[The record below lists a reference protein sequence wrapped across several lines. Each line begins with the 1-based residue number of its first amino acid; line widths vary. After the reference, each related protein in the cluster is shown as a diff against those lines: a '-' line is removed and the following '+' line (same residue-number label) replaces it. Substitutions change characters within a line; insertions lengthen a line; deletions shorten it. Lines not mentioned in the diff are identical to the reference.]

1 MMRRFFYI
9 GGLKRTLA
17 LAMVLAL
24 LCVNEKNWAQGT
36 LSNLKTSTFTLQ
48 PKLFLPDTLDIIN
61 GSVVCLCGS
70 DTLNSTVL
78 NNVITLDT
86 SGLSQRCPSVQVW
99 YRTYPFALRKPL
111 FRFDSLAWQR
121 AVSDQI
127 PIEYDFGKLN
137 QKPDALWQ
145 TAGLNTTGAYT
156 RGLALGNNQN
166 LNFNSDL
173 NLQLSGRLGNDIEVN
188 AAIADNSVPVQPDGS
203 TRNIQEFDRIFVQL
217 KRKNSALLAGDF
229 ELAQPNGRYFSRY
242 YKKVQGAQVSTTGPL
257 PTKLRFGK
265 SATKDSLTVRAAAAI
280 SRGKFNRILLQGQ
293 EGNQGPYRLQG
304 AEGERFIII
313 LAGTEK
319 VLIDGVPMRRGQ
331 DDDYIIDYNLGE
343 ITFTARRLITKDI
356 RIVLEF
362 EYVVQQYLR
371 TTLNTETEWR
381 RGRKRAYLST
391 YSEQDNPNTSGIQD
405 LRPSDKIRLAAAGD
419 SVSRAFSS
427 GVDTLADGFDPN
439 RVLYKWLDTLV
450 CGVPGRVLAYSTNRD
465 SAILSVRWSEVP
477 TGQGN
482 YVLTNSSANGR
493 VYAFSPPDPVT
504 CQPTGQFEPVT
515 KLTAPE
521 QKQIFAV
528 GGEILTG
535 KTNRLAAEVAMS
547 NRDANR
553 FSQLDK
559 TDDRGIGIAL
569 SGRQAVPIG
578 GQKIT
583 LVADYE
589 LAQDRF
595 RAINPYR
602 AAEFTRDWNTEQQVA
617 QPRTEQLARVGME
630 YALGRAGT
638 LSYAFQRFD
647 RAAAY
652 TGTKHVART
661 QVNHRGMAALAEW
674 NQLETEGLQG
684 KTTFLRPKLDLSY
697 LFRLRQISRPD
708 SLSGR
713 SAMTLVDS
721 SALARRGEK
730 RPFLQVGTYLEREK
744 NPRYGS
750 GATELQLQ
758 SFWYDLGRFY
768 IRMPEQRNGLSWE
781 ATRSR
786 RLDYA
791 PRLSDFLNST
801 QADELAVQGVFAP
814 SAKQR
819 LTWNL
824 TRRDLQVRDT
834 TLSNLQSQKTWLG
847 RADYSF
853 SALKNALSLN
863 TGYEIGS
870 GQNPKLEFTY
880 IRVNPGEGTYS
891 WIDRNLDSLLTVDE
905 MEIAV
910 FQDQASYVR
919 LAVTTNQFIQT
930 NSLAFNQNIRFEP
943 RVIWARKKGTLKT
956 LSKFSVQSSWQL
968 NRKTKD
974 GAAEISPWNPFL
986 LRVADTALVSISAT
1000 GRQTLFFQRAHPR
1013 FETSVSQ
1020 ATLRNR
1026 YIATTGFESRGTDDW
1041 NWRTRYNPK
1050 PAWTLD
1056 LLSGSRRLRSDA
1068 EFFNTRDYAIREYS
1082 GSPELSYLHEQRVR
1096 AGMLYRAVFAE
1107 NSLGGKEK
1115 LERHQLSANISWQP
1129 KVKRGPTQASPNM
1142 ATALRG
1148 QASMAL
1154 IDYSGQANTPVAFVM
1169 MEGLQ
1174 NGRNFLWN
1182 FSLDRQL
1189 SKFMQMNISYE
1200 GRKPGVGKIV
1210 HVGRAQVRAI
1220 F

>member
-1 MMRRFFYI
+1 M
-9 GGLKRTLA
+9 A
-17 LAMVLAL
+17 LAM
-24 LCVNEKNWAQGT
+24 LCLFLCATKTTQAQT
-36 LSNLKTSTFTLQ
+36 PLTNLKTTQVTL
-48 PKLFLPDTLDIIN
+48 KTTLTLPDSLDIIQN
-61 GSVVCLCGS
+61 SVQCFCDT
-70 DTLNSTVL
+70 DTLKIKVQ
-78 NNVITLDT
+78 NNQITLDT
-86 SGLSQRCPSVQVW
+86 SGLAQKCPTIKVH

-127 PIEYDFGKLN
+127 PIEFDFGKLEP
-137 QKPDALWQ
+137 KSDGLWQ
-145 TAGLNTTGAYT
+145 TAGLTTAGAYT
-156 RGLALGNNQN
+156 RGLALGNSQN

-173 NLQLSGRLGNDIEVN
+173 NLQLSGRLGNDVEIN

-203 TRNIQEFDRIFVQL
+203 TRNIQEFDRIYVQL
-217 KRKNSALLAGDF
+217 KRKNAALLAGDF
-229 ELAQPNGRYFSRY
+229 EIAQPAGRYFSRY
-242 YKKVQGAQVSTTGPL
+242 YKKVQGAQVSTSGSI
-257 PTKLRFGK
+257 PTSFRLGK
-265 SATKDSLTVRAAAAI
+265 RVAQDTLSVRAAAAI
-280 SRGKFNRILLQGQ
+280 SRGKFNRMLLQGQ

-304 AEGERFIII
+304 AEGERFIIV

-319 VLIDGVPMRRGQ
+319 VFIDGVPMRRGL
-331 DDDYIIDYNLGE
+331 DDDYVIDYNLGE
-343 ITFTARRLITKDI
+343 ITFTSHRLITKDI

-371 TTLNTETEWR
+371 TTLSTETEWK
-381 RGRKRAYLST
+381 RGRKRTYLST

-405 LRPSDKIRLAAAGD
+405 LRPSDKLRLAAAGD

-427 GVDTLADGFDPN
+427 GVDTLREGYDPN

-450 CGVPGRVLAYSTNRD
+450 CGAPARVLAFSTNRD
-465 SAILSVRWSEVP
+465 SAVLSVRWSEVP
-477 TGQGN
+477 FGQGN
-482 YVLTNSSANGR
+482 YVLTTSNANGR
-493 VYAFSPPDPVT
+493 VYAFSPPDSVT

-528 GGEILTG
+528 GGEIKTG
-535 KTNRLAAEVAMS
+535 INNRFAVEVALS
-547 NRDANR
+547 NRDVNR

-559 TDDRGIGIAL
+559 TDDRGLGIAL
-569 SGRQAVPIG
+569 SGRQTVPIG
-578 GQKIT
+578 TQKIT
-583 LVADYE
+583 LLADYE

-602 AAEFTRDWNTEQQVA
+602 AAEFTRDWNTEQQLT
-617 QPRTEQLARVGME
+617 QPRTEQLARLGAE
-630 YALGRAGT
+630 YALGKMGT
-638 LSYAFQRFD
+638 VTYTFNRFS
-647 RAAAY
+647 REAAY

-661 QVNHRGMAALAEW
+661 QLNHRGMAALAEW
-674 NQLETEGLQG
+674 NQLETDALQG
-684 KTTFLRPKLDLSY
+684 KTTFLRPKLDVSY

-708 SLSGR
+708 
-713 SAMTLVDS
+713 TLLESRTLPPTDS
-721 SALARRGEK
+721 SSLNTQREKQALSANPDGLRT
-730 RPFLQVGTYLEREK
+730 PFLQIGTYLEREK
-744 NPRYGS
+744 NPRYAA
-750 GATELQLQ
+750 GASELQLQ
-758 SFWYDLGRFY
+758 SFWYDLGRVY
-768 IRMPEQRNGLSWE
+768 LRMPEQRSGLTWE

-791 PRLSDFLNST
+791 PRLTNFQNST
-801 QADELAVQGVFAP
+801 QADELSLLGSFTP
-814 SAKQR
+814 SGRQR
-819 LTWNL
+819 LAWNL
-824 TRRDLQVRDT
+824 TRRDLQIRDT
-834 TLSNLQSQKTWLG
+834 TLTALRSQKTWLG

-891 WIDRNLDSLLTVDE
+891 WIDRNQDSLLTVDE
-905 MEIAV
+905 MELAV

-930 NSLAFNQNIRFEP
+930 NSLAFNQNVRFEP
-943 RVIWARKKGTLKT
+943 RVIWARKKGLLKA

-1026 YIATTGFESRGTDDW
+1026 YLATTGFESRGTDDW
-1041 NWRTRYNPK
+1041 NVRSRYNPQ
-1050 PAWTLD
+1050 PAWTIDFLT
-1056 LLSGSRRLRSDA
+1056 GTRNLRSDA
-1068 EFFNTRDYAIREYS
+1068 EFFNNRDYTIREYS
-1082 GSPELSYLHEQRVR
+1082 ASPEVSYLHEQQLR
-1096 AGMLYRAVFAE
+1096 AGIQYRSVFAA
-1107 NSLGGKEK
+1107 NGLVGKEQ
-1115 LERHQLSANISWQP
+1115 LERHQLSLNMSWQP
-1129 KVKRGPTQASPNM
+1129 KAKRLPGQSSPGM

-1154 IDYSGQANTPVAFVM
+1154 IDYSGQPNTPVAFVM

-1182 FSLDRQL
+1182 LSLDRQL

-1200 GRKPGVGKIV
+1200 GRKPGIGKVV
-1210 HVGRAQVRAI
+1210 HVGRAQVRAV